1 MWPEALG
8 GVSGRGSRRGI
19 GERVSWTVIWLD
31 HLRDGDKADAW
42 RKGGRAEGLMDLA
55 TWIDGDR
62 LEFIKM
68 SGSEDDAGDL
78 PSTGG
83 SKTSRQMAVKR
94 PDREGGIGAPGM
106 SVRDYG

>member
-1 MWPEALG
+1 MERAQRTEEDGRKPWGESRGEAPG
-8 GVSGRGSRRGI
+8 GV
-19 GERVSWTVIWLD
+19 
-31 HLRDGDKADAW
+31 
-42 RKGGRAEGLMDLA
+42 
-55 TWIDGDR
+55 

-83 SKTSRQMAVKR
+83 SKTSGQMAVKR

-106 SVRDYG
+106 LSVRDHG